1 MSGYGAALC
10 PGSLL
15 RAPIP
20 PKDHSSILLV
30 EKRHSTCSTAPW
42 LSLTKAA
49 CARTFRSAT
58 SPASCQ
64 SPALASATRWS
75 PWVARERWSQ
85 GSARR
90 SSASTPRGSPS
101 AHDPTRCSLRA
112 RLASTRAGP
121 SGRWPEGHI
130 HPRAPCGRR
139 AYSVRI
145 ETVNRR
151 MAALCAEHGVAVLDL
166 KPELSTGGVC
176 RPEMTDDGLHFSA
189 RANEA
194 WIRPQGGR
202 PRKETAF

>member
-1 MSGYGAALC
+1 VFWLRAYANKEDRVSGYGAALC

-75 PWVARERWSQ
+75 PWLARERWSQ
-85 GSARR
+85 GSARPCPPRRELGRLDDGPRAMFTLVPHVADALTASESRRSIAGWRRYARSMASPCSISNR
-90 SSASTPRGSPS
+90 SS
-101 AHDPTRCSLRA
+101 
-112 RLASTRAGP
+112 
-121 SGRWPEGHI
+121 
-130 HPRAPCGRR
+130 RR
-139 AYSVRI
+139 A
-145 ETVNRR
+145 
-151 MAALCAEHGVAVLDL
+151 A
-166 KPELSTGGVC
+166 
-176 RPEMTDDGLHFSA
+176 SA
-189 RANEA
+189 D
-194 WIRPQGGR
+194 P
-202 PRKETAF
+202 K

>member
-75 PWVARERWSQ
+75 PWRRAGTLVAGVGEAVVRLHAAGQPFGRSDPLLSQ
-85 GSARR
+85 SA
-90 SSASTPRGSPS
+90 PRLDESWAVWTMARGPYSPS
-101 AHDPTRCSLRA
+101 CPMWRTRLQRANRGGQSPDGGAMRGAWRRRA
-112 RLASTRAGP
+112 RSQTGALDGRRLQTRND
-121 SGRWPEGHI
+121 GRW
-130 HPRAPCGRR
+130 
-139 AYSVRI
+139 
-145 ETVNRR
+145 
-151 MAALCAEHGVAVLDL
+151 
-166 KPELSTGGVC
+166 
-176 RPEMTDDGLHFSA
+176 
-189 RANEA
+189 
-194 WIRPQGGR
+194 
-202 PRKETAF
+202 TAFLSPRE